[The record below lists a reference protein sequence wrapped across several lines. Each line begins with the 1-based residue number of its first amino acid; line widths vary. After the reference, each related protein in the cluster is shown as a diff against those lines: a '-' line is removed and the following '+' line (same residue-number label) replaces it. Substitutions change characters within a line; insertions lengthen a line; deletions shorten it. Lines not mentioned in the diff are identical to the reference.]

1 MQPEGSKAK
10 VCLFGDWN
18 TNDGTVQTIIED
30 PWYGDIQDFE
40 YNFKQITYFSKQ
52 FLKKKSYKLA
62 SNDGAVY
69 IE

>member
-52 FLKKKSYKLA
+52 FLKKEL
-62 SNDGAVY
+62 
-69 IE
+69 